1 MESVPFEQEKGGKQN
16 MVTRVLK
23 YREYSKAEAFLTFF
37 LLAILISEIA
47 VIFLLG
53 QEIGEALAKGFA
65 TIGTR
70 CIRTL
75 VQSWKWI
82 YKMVGP
88 MIFPLLSLT
97 AIEVWSIVRLI
108 QYKRV
113 RCHDDV
119 PAKYYKVL
127 EIVEGSAP
135 GFGFLGTCI
144 ALMFT
149 MHGMNPNLTQTAMLK
164 VLLDNSASAFGS
176 TVCGISIAITAFI
189 SKELFKGF
197 LIKPEKY
204 ARADAQNAQD
214 LVKASSINLI
224 EREV

>member
-1 MESVPFEQEKGGKQN
+1 
-16 MVTRVLK
+16 MVTRVLTF
-23 YREYSKAEAFLTFF
+23 REYSKAEAFLAFF

-53 QEIGEALAKGFA
+53 QETGEALAKVFA
-65 TIGTR
+65 TIGAG
-70 CIRTL
+70 CIRTF
-75 VQSWKWI
+75 VRSWKWA

-88 MIFPLLSLT
+88 MIFPLLTLT
-97 AIEVWSIVRLI
+97 AVEVWSIIKLI
-108 QYKRV
+108 KCKRAG
-113 RCHDDV
+113 RHGDV

-149 MHGMNPNLTQTAMLK
+149 MHGMDPNLTQTAMLK

-204 ARADAQNAQD
+204 DRTDAQNGKD

>member
-1 MESVPFEQEKGGKQN
+1 
-16 MVTRVLK
+16 MVTRVLQ
-23 YREYSKAEAFLTFF
+23 YREWSKVEACLAFF

-47 VIFLLG
+47 VILLLG
-53 QEIGEALAKGFA
+53 QEIGETLVKVFA
-65 TIGTR
+65 TVGTG
-70 CIRTL
+70 CIRAL
-75 VQSWKWI
+75 VRSWKWT

-88 MIFPLLSLT
+88 MIFPLLTLT
-97 AIEVWSIVRLI
+97 AIEVWSIIKLI

-113 RCHDDV
+113 RYHDDV
-119 PAKYYKVL
+119 PAKYYKIL

-149 MHGMNPNLTQTAMLK
+149 MHGMDPNLTQTAMLK

-197 LIKPEKY
+197 LIKPDKY
-204 ARADAQNAQD
+204 ARTDAQIGKD
-214 LVKASSINLI
+214 LVKASSMNLI
-224 EREV
+224 EKEI

>member
-1 MESVPFEQEKGGKQN
+1 MI
-16 MVTRVLK
+16 TRALK
-23 YREYSKAEAFLTFF
+23 YREYSKAEACLAFF

-47 VIFLLG
+47 VIILLG
-53 QEIGEALAKGFA
+53 QEAGEALAKILA
-65 TIGTR
+65 TTGTGCVR
-70 CIRTL
+70 AL
-75 VQSWKWI
+75 VQSWKWT

-88 MIFPLLSLT
+88 MIFPLLTLT
-97 AIEVWSIVRLI
+97 AVEVWSIIKLI
-108 QYKRV
+108 KCKREG
-113 RCHDDV
+113 HHGDV

-127 EIVEGSAP
+127 DIVEGSAP

-144 ALMFT
+144 ALIYT
-149 MHGMNPNLTQTAMLK
+149 MQGMDPNLNQTAMLK

-176 TVCGISIAITAFI
+176 TVCGISLAITAFI

-204 ARADAQNAQD
+204 ARTDVQNAKD

-224 EREV
+224 EREI